1 MISTAARKPIALTE
15 TQQITRRTGKL
26 AAKKI
31 WLPKLLYDVL
41 PYFYLASGIASFF
54 ATLYIS
60 GWFWVLPHYLL
71 FSVACI
77 HLGLLVIGYRKARNP
92 DLTDPEQ
99 S

>member
-1 MISTAARKPIALTE
+1 MISTAARKPIALSE
-15 TQQITRRTGKL
+15 TQQITRNTGEL

-41 PYFYLASGIASFF
+41 PYFYLAAGFTAFF

-60 GWFWVLPHYLL
+60 EWFWVLPHYLL

-77 HLGLLVIGYRKARNP
+77 HLGIAVIGRRRSRK
-92 DLTDPEQ
+92 TD